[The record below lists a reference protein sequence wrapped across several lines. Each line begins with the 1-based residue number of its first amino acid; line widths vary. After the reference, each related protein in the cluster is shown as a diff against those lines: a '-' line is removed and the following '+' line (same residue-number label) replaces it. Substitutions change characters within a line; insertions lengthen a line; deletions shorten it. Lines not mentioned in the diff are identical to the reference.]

1 MPLDKSICFH
11 SLPLL
16 IKTLNQTSDSESH
29 CQSQTGGSFLIKLCQ
44 GYVYITYKSVV
55 CAHVY
60 TSVVLTFFKNTASVV
75 QV

>member
-16 IKTLNQTSDSESH
+16 IKTLSQRSDSSH

-44 GYVYITYKSVV
+44 GYVYITYKSVA

-60 TSVVLTFFKNTASVV
+60 MSVVLTFFKNTASVV